1 LHQRIA
7 KSFISQ
13 AWPAFAFVGVLSSVI
28 NILYLTGS
36 IFMLQVYDRV
46 IPSRSLPTLVA
57 LFAVVTGL
65 FLFQALL
72 DLIRSRIF
80 VRLGLLFDET
90 MRQPVFDAVVRLPL
104 MAARSSG
111 DGLQPLRDIAT
122 IRGFFAG
129 GGPVVFL
136 DLPWLPF
143 FLGVCFIFH
152 PLIGVAATIGA
163 LTLVIV
169 ALASEV
175 MSREPVR
182 ASVVLSAQRLQL
194 AEAGRRNAE
203 SLIAMG
209 MTNGLR
215 TRWSA
220 AVDAEAKAQT
230 KASDV
235 GGGFGAI
242 SKALR
247 LLLQSAILAVGAYL
261 VINQQATGGIIIAS
275 SILTARALAPVE
287 MAVGQWKNL
296 IAARQ
301 SWARL
306 KALMVAMPAEIPPTL
321 LPPPKSRLT
330 VEGLAVRAPGTD
342 RILASGVSFEIKAGS
357 ALGVIGPSA
366 SGKTSLVRAI
376 VGVWQPAAGSVQL
389 DGAPLNQWFR
399 DELGKHI
406 GYLPQDVELFAG
418 TIAENIGR
426 MSPAVESEAVIRA
439 AQAAGA
445 HDMIVSLDGGYD
457 AEVGDQGTA
466 LSKGQRQRIAL
477 ARALYGEPFVVVL
490 DEPNANLDQEGEAAL
505 TKAVM
510 AVRARG
516 GVAIVVA
523 HRPNAIAAVD
533 YILMIQKGR
542 QQAFGLKED
551 VLERVLLRPPNSP
564 LKVVGLEDDQRA

>member
-1 LHQRIA
+1 LQQRIA
-7 KSFISQ
+7 KSFASQ
-13 AWPAFAFVGVLSSVI
+13 AWPAFAFVGVLSCII

-57 LFAVVTGL
+57 LFAVVAGL

-104 MAARSSG
+104 TVARSNG
-111 DGLQPLRDIAT
+111 DGLQPLRDVST

-143 FLGVCFIFH
+143 FLGICFIFH
-152 PLIGVAATIGA
+152 PLIGIAATLGA
-163 LTLVIV
+163 LILVIV
-169 ALASEV
+169 ALASEI
-175 MSREPVR
+175 MTRKPVK
-182 ASVVLSAQRLQL
+182 ATVELSAKRLQL

-209 MTNGLR
+209 MTKGMR
-215 TRWSA
+215 MRWSV
-220 AVDAEAKAQT
+220 AVDAEAQAQT

-235 GGGFGAI
+235 GGGFGAV

-261 VINQQATGGIIIAS
+261 VIDQQATGGIIIAS

-306 KALMVAMPAEIPPTL
+306 KALMAAMPVEIPRTL

-330 VEGLAVRAPGTD
+330 VDGVAVRAPGTD
-342 RILASGVSFEIKAGS
+342 RILVSGVSFEIKAGS

-366 SGKTSLVRAI
+366 SGKTSLARAI
-376 VGVWQPAAGSVQL
+376 VGVWRPASGSVQL
-389 DGAPLNQWFR
+389 DGAPLDQWFR
-399 DELGKHI
+399 DELGKHV

-426 MSPAVESEAVIRA
+426 MAPQIDSEAVIRA
-439 AQAAGA
+439 AQAAGV

-466 LSKGQRQRIAL
+466 LSKGQRQRVAL
-477 ARALYGEPFVVVL
+477 ARALYGEPFIVVL

-505 TKAVM
+505 ANAVM
-510 AVRARG
+510 SVRARG
-516 GVAIVVA
+516 GVAVVVA

-551 VLERVLLRPPNSP
+551 VLERVLLRPPNSS
-564 LKVVGLEDDQRA
+564 LKVVGSEDDQRA